1 MNNPP
6 LSQKQILSLCGKAG
20 GFSNMNIHFY
30 YENHKAKLEKLINKG
45 LIRFSK
51 RLGDNGKVYEAI

>member
-20 GFSNMNIHFY
+20 GFSVLASHAYFDNYSGKI
-30 YENHKAKLEKLINKG
+30 KKLLDKQ
-45 LIRFSK
+45 LIRMSK
-51 RLGDNGKVYEAI
+51 RLGNEGAVYEVI

>member
-6 LSQKQILSLCGKAG
+6 LSQKQILSLCGRG
-20 GFSNMNIHFY
+20 IGFSNMNAHFHHK
-30 YENHKAKLEKLINKG
+30 NHTAKIEKLINKG